1 MPLLL
6 FSIFVPFSICTKRK
20 RLSTA
25 TFFYWK
31 AARNC
36 GENNNKKGER
46 RGMEIKICFV
56 INHEMLP
63 PGCFSTKKVC
73 INVTRALLSRT
84 DRLIMCPSFYLL
96 SKVLT
101 IYCFGIMEENA
112 RQELEWLR
120 TKTDLYKSG
129 TMGIVSKRKSL
140 THRSTQI
147 PSGKIPLRKSKKV
160 CLVHGPR
167 LFSFSKNKP

>member
-1 MPLLL
+1 MPLLH

-25 TFFYWK
+25 TFSTEK
-31 AARNC
+31 LR
-36 GENNNKKGER
+36 GIVVKIITKKDER
-46 RGMEIKICFV
+46 REMEIKICFV

-96 SKVLT
+96 SKVNT
-101 IYCFGIMEENA
+101 FYCFGIMKENA
-112 RQELEWLR
+112 RQELGRLGN
-120 TKTDLYKSG
+120 KMGLYKSG